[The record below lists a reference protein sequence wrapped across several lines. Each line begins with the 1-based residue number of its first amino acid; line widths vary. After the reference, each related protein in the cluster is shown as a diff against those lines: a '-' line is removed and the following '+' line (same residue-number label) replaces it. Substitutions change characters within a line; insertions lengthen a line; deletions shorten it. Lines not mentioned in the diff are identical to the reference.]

1 MAAPARIVSALPT
14 LPRRLTTDER
24 LNLIDRRLDAM
35 SAELREMLT
44 ITRRLAAIIDG
55 DVQHAAPRP

>member
-14 LPRRLTTDER
+14 LPRRLTTDDR
-24 LNLIDRRLDAM
+24 LDLIDRRLDAL

-44 ITRRLAAIIDG
+44 ITHRLVTIIDG
-55 DVQHAAPRP
+55 NVQHAAPQP